1 MEIRTVHYLAFSAL
15 LLVLIVA
22 GCNNKV
28 CDDERGKP
36 APVPLPHAGVTQG

>member
-1 MEIRTVHYLAFSAL
+1 MHYLAFSAL
-15 LLVLIVA
+15 LLVLIVV

-36 APVPLPHAGVTQG
+36 APIPLPHAGVTPG